1 MMKYKGYSGEVTFD
15 AEAKIFHGEV
25 LGLKD
30 VITFQGTTVN
40 ELEKAF
46 KDSIDDY
53 LAWCKERGEE
63 PEKAFSGNIHIRISP
78 QLHASLARLATT
90 QGKSLNS
97 LISDRLQKNK
107 S

>member
-1 MMKYKGYSGEVTFD
+1 MMKYKGYSGEVAFD

-30 VITFQGTTVN
+30 VITFQGITVN
-40 ELEKAF
+40 EFEKAF

-53 LAWCKERGEE
+53 LAWCKKRGEK
-63 PEKAFSGNIHIRISP
+63 PEKAFSGNLHIRISP
-78 QLHASLARLATT
+78 KLHASLAQLAVH

-97 LISDRLQKNK
+97 LINDKLQNK